1 MSQEIFWIEIAL
13 SKEKGK
19 YYDHLN
25 FHTISVGSNIPC
37 YMTRSSKW
45 NHGECGVAALLGV
58 TSLTGVPLTTV
69 EIWAG
74 KVPSISGTGASL
86 ERPKSATFATNLES
100 RRILLALM
108 SRWNIGGFA
117 SVCRYRIP
125 FAAPSAIW
133 TLWPKL
139 RGLSVLAV
147 KMLSLIIYG
156 LHQIQAKKNAH

>member
-1 MSQEIFWIEIAL
+1 MGQEIFWIEIAL
-13 SKEKGK
+13 SKEKDK
-19 YYDHLN
+19 FYYHLN
-25 FHTISVGSNIPC
+25 FHTILVGSNIPC

-45 NHGECGVAALLGV
+45 DDHGECGIAALLGV
-58 TSLTGVPLTTV
+58 TALTGVPLTTV

-100 RRILLALM
+100 RRILLALT

-117 SVCRYRIP
+117 SVCRYRSP

-147 KMLSLIIYG
+147 KML
-156 LHQIQAKKNAH
+156 N

>member
-100 RRILLALM
+100 RRILLALT